1 MFTYGI
7 ISFRDLEEELS
18 KRSLCMDIHG
28 DIRYQDGELC
38 YGGIININDRLEIVE
53 DEPIEDRSEILD
65 FRKD

>member
-1 MFTYGI
+1 MFTYGM

-28 DIRYQDGELC
+28 DIRYQDGEL
-38 YGGIININDRLEIVE
+38 YGEIININDRPEVVE

-65 FRKD
+65 LRR